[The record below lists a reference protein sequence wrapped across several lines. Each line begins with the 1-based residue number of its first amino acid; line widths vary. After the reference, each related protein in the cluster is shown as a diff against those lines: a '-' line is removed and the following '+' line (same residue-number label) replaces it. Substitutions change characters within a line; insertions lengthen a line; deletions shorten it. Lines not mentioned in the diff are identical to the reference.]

1 MVDDYKPSL
10 LKKFL
15 EARGCVSALVSSWA
29 PGQLYSPVV
38 MSFRDKNDQTQ
49 CVFTHDGKEV
59 AFQIDTKCLMSL
71 FDVDKIHGNKIW
83 ISHGLCM
90 AIAQAIEYGAFTPC
104 LASLSPYAK
113 SVSIDL
119 NNFSWEKLEIEY
131 DLKHIALD

>member
-29 PGQLYSPVV
+29 PGQLYSPAV

-49 CVFTHDGKEV
+49 CVFTYDGKEV

-71 FDVDKIHGNKIW
+71 FDVDKLK
-83 ISHGLCM
+83 L
-90 AIAQAIEYGAFTPC
+90 AITEDDC
-104 LASLSPYAK
+104 HS
-113 SVSIDL
+113 
-119 NNFSWEKLEIEY
+119 
-131 DLKHIALD
+131 ALRQRYPSFPR